1 MPSSGNLSDP
11 GIKPVCLT
19 SLALVG
25 RFFTTSATWEVHK
38 CMYLGANT
46 FCWVPICISNFRYL
60 KSLGISPLA
69 GSFSYSQAS
78 HIAPRGGSRHEYWSP
93 LGVSSSFSM

>member
-1 MPSSGNLSDP
+1 M
-11 GIKPVCLT
+11 
-19 SLALVG
+19 
-25 RFFTTSATWEVHK
+25 EVSR
-38 CMYLGANT
+38 ANT

-78 HIAPRGGSRHEYWSP
+78 QQPQEEAVGMSTGVPWGYLVHSACEREEEGVVEDWKAP
-93 LGVSSSFSM
+93 